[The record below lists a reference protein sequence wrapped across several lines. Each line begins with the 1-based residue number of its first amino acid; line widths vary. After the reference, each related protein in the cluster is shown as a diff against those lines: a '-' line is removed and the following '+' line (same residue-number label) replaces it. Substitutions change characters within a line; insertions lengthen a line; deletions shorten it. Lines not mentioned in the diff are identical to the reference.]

1 MAEVRRL
8 CGDATDVGLNGHCA
22 AGHLGPE
29 PLMGR
34 GVLVHG
40 DHRVIEAID
49 GPVPGALVPDIAR

>member
-1 MAEVRRL
+1 
-8 CGDATDVGLNGHCA
+8 
-22 AGHLGPE
+22 
-29 PLMGR
+29 MGR